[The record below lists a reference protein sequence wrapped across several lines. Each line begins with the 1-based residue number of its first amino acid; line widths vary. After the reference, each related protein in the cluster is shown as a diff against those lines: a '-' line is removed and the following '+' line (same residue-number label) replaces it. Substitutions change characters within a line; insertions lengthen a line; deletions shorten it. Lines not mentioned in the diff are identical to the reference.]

1 MLKYERPR
9 RARPPSAASPISR
22 AMPDCS
28 SPGHLAASYWLQD
41 DAFYGYTLIIG

>member
-28 SPGHLAASYWLQD
+28 SSGHLAAFDWLLD
-41 DAFYGYTLIIG
+41 DAFYGYTFIIG